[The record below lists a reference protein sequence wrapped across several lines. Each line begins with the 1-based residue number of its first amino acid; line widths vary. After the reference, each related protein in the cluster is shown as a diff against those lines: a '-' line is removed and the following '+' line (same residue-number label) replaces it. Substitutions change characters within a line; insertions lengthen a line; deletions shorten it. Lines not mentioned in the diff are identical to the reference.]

1 MTDLAEPELQPDS
14 HVRSLDSTDDM
25 PDPTFTVE
33 STADAGEAPDFDPP
47 NETARVGVE
56 SVTATVWLNNKKIT
70 TLWSIDQPQ
79 NAYAAIEGEGWK
91 KIDGSNPGAFVNL
104 TMILSAAAQ
113 TGAQCRI
120 QLTDNVITAV
130 YAF

>member
-1 MTDLAEPELQPDS
+1 MTDLAEPDLQPDTLG
-14 HVRSLDSTDDM
+14 RSLDSVDDM
-25 PDPTFTVE
+25 PDPGFITE
-33 STADAGEAPDFDPP
+33 TAVDGGEAPDFDPP
-47 NETARVGVE
+47 NETARVGVG
-56 SVTATVWLNNKKIT
+56 SATATVWLNNKKIT
-70 TLWSIDQPQ
+70 SLWSGDQPH
-79 NAYAAIEGEGWK
+79 NAFAAIQGEGWK

-113 TGAQCRI
+113 TGAQCRV

>member
-1 MTDLAEPELQPDS
+1 MTDLAEPELQPDA

-33 STADAGEAPDFDPP
+33 TATEVGQAPDFDPP
-47 NETARVGVE
+47 NETAGVGVA
-56 SVTATVWLNNKKIT
+56 SATATVWLTNKKIT
-70 TLWSIDQPQ
+70 TLWSTDQPQ

-91 KIDGSNPGAFVNL
+91 RIDGSNPGAFVNL

-113 TGAQCRI
+113 TGALCRI
-120 QLTDNVITAV
+120 QLTDNVITTV